1 MNNIKF
7 FAPAF
12 LLLILFFST
21 TKLIAQNDYL
31 AFAQIMPKPSGGIES
46 IYKNITYPDIARK
59 TGIQGKVYV
68 LVFVNEH
75 GGVDDVKVIKGL
87 GAGCDE
93 AAIDGIKKI
102 KFDPGKNN
110 GTPVKVK
117 LSLAVEFKL

>member
-12 LLLILFFST
+12 LSLILFFST